1 MKTPL
6 SSPLWMAF
14 GRLCR
19 CSLCVLICTFPLCA
33 PALSFRYGTHFL
45 MMNATLHHQNVA
57 RQLEVGLSTGM
68 SHCLLDSTYV
78 VDSLGV
84 DISQLKASTI
94 NGEKRGCGVL
104 LLDSLDFCGDTYRNV
119 WCLVMETKTRLKGKM
134 PPVVIGNN
142 VLGGKAWH
150 VDLQRQTFTPCSP
163 KLHYSKTRLKWK
175 TGSTYES
182 TMMFLKAKVGGRK
195 VLLQF
200 TMDLGKNILPHGIYP
215 FPSTALTKEGGS
227 LQRGVSEETVPV
239 YEGVTAEIGDFRFTT
254 DYVLGF
260 PGDETGALRATAF
273 GERSFVLNYKKK
285 LIEILE

>member
-1 MKTPL
+1 M
-6 SSPLWMAF
+6 
-14 GRLCR
+14 
-19 CSLCVLICTFPLCA
+19 VD
-33 PALSFRYGTHFL
+33 
-45 MMNATLHHQNVA
+45 ATIHNKNVA
-57 RQLEVGLSTGM
+57 HHLEVGLSTGM

-84 DISQLKASTI
+84 DISQLKPSTI
-94 NGEKRGCGVL
+94 NGEKRGCCVL
-104 LLDSLDFCGDTYRNV
+104 QLDSLDFCGETYRKV
-119 WCLVMETKTRLKGKM
+119 WCLVMETKRRLKGNM
-134 PPVVIGNN
+134 PRVVIGNN
-142 VLGGKAWH
+142 VLGGKAWR
-150 VDLQRQTFTPCSP
+150 VDLKGQTFTPCSP

-227 LQRGVSEETVPV
+227 LQRGISEETIPV
-239 YEGVTAEIGDFRFTT
+239 YEGVTTEIGDFRFTT
-254 DYVLGF
+254 DYVLGY
-260 PGDETGALRATAF
+260 PGDEMGTLRATAF
-273 GERSFVLNYKKK
+273 EGRPFVVNYKKK